1 MKCIKLIKE
10 AKRYRKLGLTISDFI
25 CIMDIS
31 NIEENENR
39 CMAVWLAMCFRQ
51 KDNPSFLSL
60 E

>member
-1 MKCIKLIKE
+1 MKCIKLINE
-10 AKRYRKLGLTISDFI
+10 AKRHKKLGLTISDFI
-25 CIMDIS
+25 CTMNIS

-51 KDNPSFLSL
+51 KDNSSFLSL

>member
-1 MKCIKLIKE
+1 MKCIELIKE
-10 AKRYRKLGLTISDFI
+10 AKRYRKLDLKVSDFI

-51 KDNPSFLSL
+51 KDNSSFLPL